1 MRPGEPLYQ
10 RGSNQ
15 GGEGEGRRFFL
26 AIALSVGLVWAYMT
40 FLAPKPPPPEE
51 RTGDDGVAATE
62 APTPA
67 PTLRTVIAD
76 DDSAGDDDSAEPDTA
91 GRSLAELGPDTVVYE
106 RLDGDPQIET
116 VDVDGYFR
124 AQFSTQGG
132 GPSSWILADYY
143 EEIEIDW
150 IPSWAW
156 NGIKSGLDFDRF
168 TMKCPDK
175 TNAELIKGE
184 GAYRLVPS
192 FQSGGLVRA
201 PGNDRLVAGGTER
214 AYVWANAGE
223 GLDFHRWE
231 LLERSDRQLI
241 YGTERPTWGGQL
253 EITTTYD
260 LPESGYLM
268 GYQVTV
274 RNTGDQ
280 PEQLSPRFSVVAPIP
295 PAGSRYASSMTP
307 FYDKGGKAKDL
318 PIAKVDKKRIIRDEE
333 NPVRFAG
340 INERYFMTALVP
352 AELPVAYETAPIGWM
367 DEERLA
373 LLETAP
379 LGVDGEPEDRSYRST
394 MIYPDSSLLPG
405 QSVTYVF
412 DVYVGPK
419 VLGDMKELGLG
430 LEDTVQYGV
439 FSIIARPMLFLMT
452 LFHSWVG
459 NWGIAII
466 LLTVVVKL
474 LVFPLDQASYK
485 SMKKMRVLAPRM
497 QEIRDQFKN
506 DPQRQQQEIMA
517 MYKEAGANPFSG
529 CFPMLIQMPIWFALY
544 RVLWGSIELY
554 QEKFLYFCDLTAR
567 DPICIFP
574 IALSVIMFIQQKMS
588 PPPTD
593 PNQKMM
599 MQFMPLF
606 FAFIMFALPSGL
618 VLYILVSSCL
628 RLLQQWFVNRSG
640 DPETESVAAAG
651 K

>member
-10 RGSNQ
+10 RGGNQ
-15 GGEGEGRRFFL
+15 GDGDGRRFFL
-26 AIALSVGLVWAYMT
+26 AIAFSVGLVFIYMT
-40 FLAPKPPPPEE
+40 FLAPKPPPPGEQAA
-51 RTGDDGVAATE
+51 GDGAADAAVPEST
-62 APTPA
+62 TP
-67 PTLRTVIAD
+67 PPRPVLAD
-76 DDSAGDDDSAEPDTA
+76 DDSADDDSAAEDGG
-91 GRSLAELGPDTVVYE
+91 GRTLAALGPDTLVYE
-106 RLDGDPQIET
+106 RLEGEPGVET
-116 VDVDGYFR
+116 IGVDGFFT

-132 GPSSWILADYY
+132 GPSSWVLADYY
-143 EEIEIDW
+143 EPIDIDW
-150 IPSWAW
+150 LPSWAW
-156 NGIKSGLDFDRF
+156 NGIKGGLDFDRF
-168 TMKCPDK
+168 SMKCPPK
-175 TNAELIKGE
+175 TNAQLIKGE

-201 PGNDRLVAGGTER
+201 PGNDRLVSGGTER

-223 GLDFHRWE
+223 AVDFHRWE
-231 LLERSDRQLI
+231 LLERNDRQLI
-241 YGTERPTWGGQL
+241 YGTERPTWGGEL

-274 RNTGDQ
+274 HNSGDQ
-280 PEQLSPRFSVVAPIP
+280 PEQLSPRFSVIASIP
-295 PAGSRYASSMTP
+295 PAGSRYTSSMTP

-318 PIAKVDKKRIIRDEE
+318 AINKVDKKRIIRDEE

-340 INERYFMTALVP
+340 IEERYFMTALVP
-352 AELPVAYETAPIGWM
+352 HELPAAYEAAPIGWL

-373 LLETAP
+373 LQDTAP
-379 LGVDGEPEDRSYRST
+379 IGENGEPEDRSYRST
-394 MIYPDSSLLPG
+394 MIYPESTLLPG
-405 QSVTYVF
+405 QTATYAF

-430 LEDTVQYGV
+430 LEDTVQYGL
-439 FSIIARPMLFLMT
+439 FSIIARPMLFMLT
-452 LFHSWVG
+452 LFHSWIG
-459 NWGIAII
+459 NWGLAII
-466 LLTVVVKL
+466 LLTVVVKA

-506 DPQRQQQEIMA
+506 DPQRQQQEIMS

-554 QEKFLYFCDLTAR
+554 QEHFLYFCDLTAR

-574 IALSVIMFIQQKMS
+574 VALSGIMFVQQKMS

-628 RLLQQWFVNRSG
+628 RLLQQWLVNRSG
-640 DPETESVAAAG
+640 DPETESAAAAG